1 MNAAKIDLHL
11 HLDGSLYLP
20 WAWKTAV
27 KQKKALKADPCET
40 LVGVALRAVLFRR
53 QRVGQICLCGCVT
66 TPSHQPPHMIL
77 YHR

>member
-27 KQKKALKADPCET
+27 KQKKALKADPCE
-40 LVGVALRAVLFRR
+40 
-53 QRVGQICLCGCVT
+53 CGFKSCFVVRMCYHTVT
-66 TPSHQPPHMIL
+66 STAS
-77 YHR
+77 YDSVS

>member
-27 KQKKALKADPCET
+27 KQKKALKADPCGCGFKSCFISQAT
-40 LVGVALRAVLFRR
+40 GRADMLVRMCYHTVTSTASYDAV
-53 QRVGQICLCGCVT
+53 
-66 TPSHQPPHMIL
+66 S
-77 YHR
+77 